1 MYLFLLFCLMILTLF
16 IYWIIIKFAY
26 IKNFKHILAIRDK
39 KAEVLKYGH
48 EKK

>member
-1 MYLFLLFCLMILTLF
+1 MYLFLLLSLMSFTFF
-16 IYWIIIKFAY
+16 IYWIIIKLAY
-26 IKNFKHILAIRDK
+26 IENLWHILLTRDK

>member
-1 MYLFLLFCLMILTLF
+1 MYLLLLLCLMVFTFF
-16 IYWIIIKFAY
+16 IYGIIIKFAY
-26 IKNFKHILAIRDK
+26 IGNLRHIHLTRDK

>member
-1 MYLFLLFCLMILTLF
+1 MYLLLLGLLMGFTF
-16 IYWIIIKFAY
+16 FVYWIIIKFAY
-26 IKNFKHILAIRDK
+26 IGKNGHILLTRDK

>member
-1 MYLFLLFCLMILTLF
+1 MTLTLF
-16 IYWIIIKFAY
+16 IYWIIIKLAY
-26 IKNFKHILAIRDK
+26 IEKLWHIHLTRDK